1 VPNAAAR
8 SRNNEDA
15 KPLLVEF
22 PCDLGKSN
30 FGKVVGTKVSE
41 SGSKHSERRIKIH
54 KYRQLF

>member
-1 VPNAAAR
+1 MPNAAAR

-15 KPLLVEF
+15 KLLMVEF

-30 FGKVVGTKVSE
+30 FGRVVGTTVNE
-41 SGSKHSERRIKIH
+41 SGSKHSEKRIKIH